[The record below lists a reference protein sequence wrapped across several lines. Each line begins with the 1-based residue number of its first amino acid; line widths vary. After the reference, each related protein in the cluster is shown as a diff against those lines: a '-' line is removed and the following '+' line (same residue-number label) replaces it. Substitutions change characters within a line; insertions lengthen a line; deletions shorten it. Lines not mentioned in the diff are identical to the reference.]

1 MFMNKIIF
9 SLKSRRFAMLQEDG
23 WLKNLSN
30 EKKETALY
38 INELNEEDAISFIK
52 ASILWILISAVA
64 WAIINTIIRVW
75 WIQDLINIPLLL
87 FSGSMA
93 IQIHGKLKF
102 FGIKKISSVM
112 FSTTIWIV
120 CYLVVREIVFKLIFN
135 LNSWI

>member
-1 MFMNKIIF
+1 MNKIIF

-120 CYLVVREIVFKLIFN
+120 CYLVVREILFKLIFN

>member
-120 CYLVVREIVFKLIFN
+120 CYLVVREILFKLIFN

>member
-1 MFMNKIIF
+1 
-9 SLKSRRFAMLQEDG
+9 MLQEDG